1 MAWARGSVTSA
12 GLRSLI
18 VFVRLANSSPGP
30 LVMASSSPIRMAPAA
45 TLTDTGDAEA
55 HGAFS
60 LLPTDTDAGDMI
72 DRVETPIG
80 PDETYGELLERL
92 GDLGAE
98 LLSGTVRRMEAGPV
112 EAVPQDASQAT
123 YAPMLTKELS
133 PIDWSQSPQQ
143 IHNHVRGMVPW
154 PVATTVLEGKKLKIF
169 RVGLTDLHT
178 DKAPG
183 TPVAVTKQGLQM
195 ACGQGEV
202 VTILELQAEGGK
214 RMRAADYLRGHPIT
228 IA

>member
-1 MAWARGSVTSA
+1 MDYVPSTAAQRGHSSVSGLTA
-12 GLRSLI
+12 GLR
-18 VFVRLANSSPGP
+18 VQQR
-30 LVMASSSPIRMAPAA
+30 
-45 TLTDTGDAEA
+45 A
-55 HGAFS
+55 H
-60 LLPTDTDAGDMI
+60 
-72 DRVETPIG
+72 
-80 PDETYGELLERL
+80 
-92 GDLGAE
+92 LGAVQA
-98 LLSGTVRRMEAGPV
+98 LADGTAVRT
-112 EAVPQDASQAT
+112 PQDESAFT
-123 YAPMLTKELS
+123 YAPMLSRELS

-183 TPVAVTKQGLQM
+183 TPVAVTRQGLQM

>member
-1 MAWARGSVTSA
+1 
-12 GLRSLI
+12 
-18 VFVRLANSSPGP
+18 
-30 LVMASSSPIRMAPAA
+30 
-45 TLTDTGDAEA
+45 
-55 HGAFS
+55 
-60 LLPTDTDAGDMI
+60 
-72 DRVETPIG
+72 
-80 PDETYGELLERL
+80 
-92 GDLGAE
+92 
-98 LLSGTVRRMEAGPV
+98 
-112 EAVPQDASQAT
+112 
-123 YAPMLTKELS
+123 
-133 PIDWSQSPQQ
+133 
-143 IHNHVRGMVPW
+143 MVPW

-183 TPVAVTKQGLQM
+183 TPVAVTRQGLQM